1 MKKVLSVL
9 TALVLVIA
17 LAVPAMAAQIT
28 IKPNSKVSL
37 DGRTFTAYRILDAKR
52 SAADNS
58 KIVYSVPDGA
68 KAFVAGYLKL
78 DANAANFNYKAT
90 EAIRA
95 MNDDARMAFADA
107 ALKAIA
113 GGTVTGIDGVAG
125 TNSGEN
131 YVFDGLEEGYYIIK
145 DDATQKPVSALMLA
159 SAGAT
164 IEIKADKPSV
174 DKKIDG
180 DNDADESTTGL
191 VDSNNSAVGD
201 VVPYIVTSVVPSTK
215 GYAKY
220 KMVFTDTLSDGLT
233 YNNDLEVYVDGEKVT
248 TGYTASA
255 VGQEI
260 KVTFDNVKGMD
271 TKKIELK
278 YSATVN
284 ENAVIGVKGNPN
296 KVNLEYSNN
305 PNNENETEK
314 TPDKVTRTFVTEFA
328 LIKVDRD
335 DHSKLLPGAEFE
347 LTGTKLNTVIVTNAD
362 GKQTFKVK
370 EEAVTVKATTDANG
384 KILFTGLAAG
394 TYVIKEIKAPDG
406 YNILDD
412 AITVTIGFTAPA
424 NDTDD
429 CTWTY
434 SDNLTVVDGVA
445 TITVEN
451 GSGTELPSTGGIGT
465 TIFYVV
471 GGLLVVG
478 AAIVLITRRRLAV
491 EK

>member
-17 LAVPAMAAQIT
+17 LAIPAMAAQIT
-28 IKPNSKVSL
+28 VKPNDNVSL
-37 DGRTFTAYRILDAKR
+37 DGRTFTAYKILDAKR
-52 SAADNS
+52 SATDNT

-68 KAFVAGYLKL
+68 KAFVAEYFSLNA
-78 DANAANFNYKAT
+78 DAANFNYQAT
-90 EAIRA
+90 EKIRA
-95 MNDDARMAFADA
+95 LDDEARMKFADA
-107 ALKAIA
+107 VLTAIDN
-113 GGTVTGIDGVAG
+113 GRITGIEGKTGAM
-125 TNSGEN
+125 SGEN
-131 YVFDGLEEGYYIIK
+131 YVFDNLEEGYYIIK
-145 DDATQKPVSALMLA
+145 DNATKKPVSALMLA
-159 SAGAT
+159 SAGA
-164 IEIKADKPSV
+164 EVVIKADKPSV

-180 DNDADESTTGL
+180 DKDTDESTTGL
-191 VDSNNSAVGD
+191 VDNNNAAVGD
-201 VVPYIVTSVVPSTK
+201 KVPYVVSSVVPSTK
-215 GYAKY
+215 GYNKY
-220 KMVFTDTLSDGLT
+220 KMVFTDTLSAGLT
-233 YNNDLEVYVDGEKVT
+233 YNNDLEVYVDGVLTKTGFIT
-248 TGYTASA
+248 TVSDQKITVAF
-255 VGQEI
+255 E
-260 KVTFDNVKGMD
+260 NVKGMD
-271 TKKIELK
+271 GKKIELK

-305 PNNENETEK
+305 PGNDTETET
-314 TPDKVTRTFVTEFA
+314 TPDEITRTFVTEFA
-328 LIKVDRD
+328 LVKVDKA

-347 LTGTKLNTVIVTNAD
+347 LKGTKLNTVIVTD
-362 GKQTFKVK
+362 SEGKKTVKVT
-370 EEAVTVKATTDANG
+370 EEAVTIKATTDANG
-384 KILFTGLAAG
+384 KIVFSGLAAG
-394 TYVIKEIKAPDG
+394 EYVIKEIKAPDG
-406 YNILDD
+406 YNILSDD
-412 AITVTIGFTAPA
+412 ITVTISWKAPE

-434 SDNLTVVDGVA
+434 SENLKLTDGVA

>member
-95 MNDDARMAFADA
+95 MDDEARMAFADA

-113 GGTVTGIDGVAG
+113 DGTVTGINGVAG
-125 TNSGEN
+125 TKSGEN

-145 DDATQKPVSALMLA
+145 DDATKKPVSALMLA

-191 VDSNNSAVGD
+191 VDSNNAAIGD
-201 VVPYIVTSVVPSTK
+201 KVPYVVSSTVPSTK
-215 GYAKY
+215 GYSKY
-220 KMVFTDTLSDGLT
+220 KMVFTDTLSAGLT
-233 YNNDLEVYVDGEKVT
+233 YDNDLEVYVDGTKVT
-248 TGYTASA
+248 TGYTVVAE
-255 VGQEI
+255 GQNLT
-260 KVTFDNVKGMD
+260 VTFADVKGMD
-271 TKKIELK
+271 GKKIELK
-278 YSATVN
+278 YTATIN
-284 ENAVIGVKGNPN
+284 DKAVIGVKGNPN

-314 TPDKVTRTFVTEFA
+314 TPDVVTRTFVTEFA
-328 LIKVDRD
+328 LVKVDKD

-347 LTGTKLNTVIVTNAD
+347 LTGTKLNTVIVTDSN
-362 GKQTFKVK
+362 GKQTVKVT
-370 EEAVTVKATTDANG
+370 EEAVAIKATTDANG

-406 YNILDD
+406 YNILND

-434 SDNLTVVDGVA
+434 SKNLEVVNGVA
-445 TITVEN
+445 TITFEN
-451 GSGTELPSTGGIGT
+451 GSGKELPSTGGIGT